1 MAEDDSEKTLE
12 ATDHKLAEA
21 RKKGDVPMAPEMR
34 HVLMVGGAFLSVSMF
49 GSAAAAGLAGLSAR
63 LWEAAAR
70 PLDSGLAWRIG
81 ADALAQAMLA
91 IGPML
96 AAMLASAL
104 LLFFAQGRPS
114 LSWTRVTPQW
124 SRISPV
130 AGLKRLLGL
139 QALGTFAKTLAKLA
153 ALSVVMVLV
162 LKPHLPAMDQ
172 LVGASPLR
180 TGLIAGALSIALLKA
195 STIFTAVIAGYDFWS
210 QRRSFAKRMRMS
222 LQEFKDEIKQSDGD
236 PKVKARIRAIGM
248 QRSRRRMMAAVP
260 TASVVITNPT
270 HFAVAL
276 RYEHG
281 QMSAPLV
288 VAKGTDEV
296 ALRIR
301 AVATDAGVPIVES
314 PPLARALHAAVEIDH
329 PIHPE
334 HYAAVAEVISYV
346 MRLARR

>member
-1 MAEDDSEKTLE
+1 MAEEDSEKTLD

-34 HVLMVGGAFLSVSMF
+34 HVLMIGGAFLSVTAF
-49 GSAAAAGLAGLSAR
+49 GTSAATGLANVVTS
-63 LWEAAAR
+63 LWQEAAR
-70 PLDSGLAWRIG
+70 PLDTGSAWRI
-81 ADALAQAMLA
+81 ASLALGSIGLA
-91 IGPML
+91 VGPML
-96 AAMLASAL
+96 AAMMASAL
-104 LLFFAQGRPS
+104 LLFFAQGRPA
-114 LSWTRVTPQW
+114 LSWSRVTPQW

-130 AGLKRLLGL
+130 GGLKRLFGL
-139 QALGTFAKTLAKLA
+139 QALGSFARTFAKLV
-153 ALSVVMVLV
+153 ALFIVLV
-162 LKPHLPAMDQ
+162 LVLRPNLPGMSQ

-180 TGLIAGALSIALLKA
+180 TGVIAGALALALLKA
-195 STIFTAVIAGYDFWS
+195 STIFTTIVAGYDFWS

-222 LQEFKDEIKQSDGD
+222 LQELKDEIKQSDGD
-236 PKVKARIRAIGM
+236 PKVKARIRAIGA
-248 QRSRRRMMAAVP
+248 QRARRRMMQAVP

-281 QMSAPLV
+281 QMAAPLV
-288 VAKGTDEV
+288 IAKGTDEV

>member
-1 MAEDDSEKTLE
+1 
-12 ATDHKLAEA
+12 
-21 RKKGDVPMAPEMR
+21 MR

-49 GSAAAAGLAGLSAR
+49 GSAAAAALATMSTI
-63 LWEAAAR
+63 LWQAAAR
-70 PLDSGLAWRIG
+70 PLDNSLAWRIG
-81 ADALAQAMLA
+81 AEAMGRAGLAV
-91 IGPML
+91 GPML
-96 AAMLASAL
+96 AAMLGCAL
-104 LLFFAQGRPS
+104 LLFFAQGRPA
-114 LSWTRVTPQW
+114 LSWNRVTPQW
-124 SRISPV
+124 SRISPM

-139 QALGTFAKTLAKLA
+139 QALGTFGKTLAKLV
-153 ALSVVMVLV
+153 ALFVVLV
-162 LKPHLPAMDQ
+162 WVLRPHLPALDQ
-172 LVGASPLR
+172 LVGASPLQ
-180 TGLIAGALSIALLKA
+180 TGLVAAALSIALLKA
-195 STIFTAVIAGYDFWS
+195 STIFTAIIAGYDFWS

-222 LQEFKDEIKQSDGD
+222 RQEFKDEIKQSDGD

-248 QRSRRRMMAAVP
+248 QRARRRMMAAVP

-281 QMSAPLV
+281 QMAAPLV

-301 AVATDAGVPIVES
+301 AVATEAGVPIVES
-314 PPLARALHAAVEIDH
+314 PPLARALHAAVEVDT

>member
-21 RKKGDVPMAPEMR
+21 RKKGEVPMAPEMR
-34 HVLMVGGAFLSVSMF
+34 HVLMVGGAFLSITMF
-49 GSAAAAGLAGLSAR
+49 GGMAAAGLSGLSTA
-63 LWEAAAR
+63 LWQAAVQ
-70 PLDSGLAWRIG
+70 PLDTGRAWRIG
-81 ADALAQAMLA
+81 AEAISRTVLA
-91 IGPML
+91 IGPIL
-96 AAMLASAL
+96 AVMMVCAL
-104 LLFFAQGRPS
+104 LLFVAQGRPA
-114 LSWTRVTPQW
+114 LSWTRVKPQW

-130 AGLKRLLGL
+130 GGLKRLFGL
-139 QALGTFAKTLAKLA
+139 QALGTFGKTLAKLL
-153 ALSVVMVLV
+153 ALFTVLV
-162 LKPHLPAMDQ
+162 LVLRPHLPAFDQ

-180 TGLIAGALSIALLKA
+180 TAVVAAALGGALLKA
-195 STIFTAVIAGYDFWS
+195 STIFTAIIAGYDFWS

-222 LQEFKDEIKQSDGD
+222 RQEFKDEIKQSDGD
-236 PKVKARIRAIGM
+236 PKVKARVRAIGM
-248 QRSRRRMMAAVP
+248 QRARRRMMAAVP

-301 AVATDAGVPIVES
+301 AVATEAGVPIVES

-346 MRLARR
+346 MRIARR